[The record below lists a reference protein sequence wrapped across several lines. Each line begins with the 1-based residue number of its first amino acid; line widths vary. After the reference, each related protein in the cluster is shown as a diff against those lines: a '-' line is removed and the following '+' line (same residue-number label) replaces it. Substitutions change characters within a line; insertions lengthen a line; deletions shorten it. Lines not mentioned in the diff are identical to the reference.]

1 MNVFCYLV
9 EPASYSIDLVK
20 NIYNK
25 KGIDFCFIKSSS
37 LAKSSETIKSVCLD
51 KLSILAKLKFIYQK
65 HKESKLIVINGYNNF
80 PFFLSFLLNFF
91 TKNKKYIAIE
101 SDSQKTKNMFF
112 LKHLL
117 KKLTLGFIF
126 KNKFVLGFAGGTHTH
141 MQYFEYYGMRKE
153 NIFLMPLVIDNLK
166 FHQKSPRKKN
176 NFIFLYVGRIVPQKN
191 VESLIIEF
199 NKYFSKTQAI
209 LNIVGN
215 GSELSLLKKK
225 YNFRNINFFGS
236 MFGDDLIAK
245 YREASCFVLPS
256 NFEPWGL
263 VVNEALSSGLPVI
276 ISNRVGSGYDLV
288 KDKNNGFIYSEIN
301 ELGINMM
308 NFFNDEDLL
317 NTYSKNASNF
327 MLNKWNYDFYNKC
340 FNDAINQIDNFN
352 EG

>member
-1 MNVFCYLV
+1 MIK
-9 EPASYSIDLVK
+9 E
-20 NIYNK
+20 
-25 KGIDFCFIKSSS
+25 FI
-37 LAKSSETIKSVCLD
+37 
-51 KLSILAKLKFIYQK
+51 
-65 HKESKLIVINGYNNF
+65 
-80 PFFLSFLLNFF
+80 
-91 TKNKKYIAIE
+91 
-101 SDSQKTKNMFF
+101 
-112 LKHLL
+112 
-117 KKLTLGFIF
+117 
-126 KNKFVLGFAGGTHTH
+126 
-141 MQYFEYYGMRKE
+141 
-153 NIFLMPLVIDNLK
+153 
-166 FHQKSPRKKN
+166 
-176 NFIFLYVGRIVPQKN
+176 
-191 VESLIIEF
+191 
-199 NKYFSKTQAI
+199 KYFSKTQAI

-215 GSELSLLKKK
+215 GSELSSLKKK

-308 NFFNDEDLL
+308 NFFKDEDLL
-317 NTYSKNASNF
+317 NKYSKNASNF

>member
-9 EPASYSIDLVK
+9 EPASYSIDLVN

-25 KGIDFCFIKSSS
+25 NGIDFCFIKSSS
-37 LAKSSETIKSVCLD
+37 LAKSSQTIKSVCLD
-51 KLSILAKLKFIYQK
+51 KLSILARLKFIYQK
-65 HKESKLIVINGYNNF
+65 HKENKLIIINGYNNL
-80 PFFLSFLLNFF
+80 PFFLSFLLNLLK
-91 TKNKKYIAIE
+91 KNKKYIAIE
-101 SDSQKTKNMFF
+101 SDSQKIKNMFF
-112 LKHLL
+112 LKYLI

-141 MQYFEYYGMRKE
+141 IQYFEYYGMRKE

-166 FHQKSPRKKN
+166 FYQKSLRKKN
-176 NFIFLYVGRIVPQKN
+176 NFIFLYVGRIVAEKN

-209 LNIVGN
+209 LNIVGT
-215 GSELSLLKKK
+215 GSELSSLKKK

-236 MFGDDLIAK
+236 MYGDDLIAK

-288 KDKNNGFIYSEIN
+288 KDKNNGFIFSEIN
-301 ELGINMM
+301 ELGVNMM

-317 NTYSKNASNF
+317 YKYSKNASNF

-340 FNDAINQIDNFN
+340 LNDAINQIDNFN
-352 EG
+352 EC